1 MFQMLIGKP
10 IITRRMDIKATG
22 NYKNKLKESA
32 KNFERTNI
40 ENKCWKLSE
49 NQSESTWTNP
59 IDNIVCPARISL
71 CKTES
76 AWRLPCLE
84 KTSSLW
90 IKICSIH

>member
-49 NQSESTWTNP
+49 NQSEST
-59 IDNIVCPARISL
+59 
-71 CKTES
+71 
-76 AWRLPCLE
+76 
-84 KTSSLW
+84 
-90 IKICSIH
+90 